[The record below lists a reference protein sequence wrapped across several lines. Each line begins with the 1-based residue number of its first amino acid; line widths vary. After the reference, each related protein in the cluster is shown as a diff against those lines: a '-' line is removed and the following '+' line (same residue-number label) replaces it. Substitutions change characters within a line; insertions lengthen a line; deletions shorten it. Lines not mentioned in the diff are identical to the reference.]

1 LVDERGR
8 KAYGLFN
15 QSVEDD
21 RGAHVS
27 DELSRVFAALAD
39 PTRRDMVARL
49 AVGDATVGQLAAP
62 YDVSVQAVSK
72 HLRVLEEAGLVSRSR
87 EAQRRPVHLEA
98 EVFDLMTKWIE
109 RYRRQAEERYQRL
122 DAVLAAMNDTAL
134 NDTALNDT
142 ASSDADS
149 PQEGTAS

>member
-1 LVDERGR
+1 MTD
-8 KAYGLFN
+8 
-15 QSVEDD
+15 Q
-21 RGAHVS
+21 
-27 DELSRVFAALAD
+27 LSRVFAALAD

-49 AVGDATVGQLAAP
+49 TVGDATVGALAAP

-72 HLRVLEEAGLVSRSR
+72 HLKVLEEAGLVSRSR

-109 RYRRQAEERYQRL
+109 RYRQQAEERFRRL
-122 DAVLAAMNDTAL
+122 DDVLAEINDNTTEQ
-134 NDTALNDT
+134 DQ
-142 ASSDADS
+142 